1 MTSTLLLLGA
11 SLLDAGNISYASNG
25 RVLGE
30 QIVEELGV
38 NPDDSQLIP
47 VQSFD
52 AASARSM
59 PTVEHDPTGD
69 RPSRSMTR
77 WSPSDSVSR

>member
-30 QIVEELGV
+30 QIVEELGG

-52 AASARSM
+52 AASARS
-59 PTVEHDPTGD
+59 VHNL
-69 RPSRSMTR
+69 SLIHI
-77 WSPSDSVSR
+77 